1 VILTNP
7 IQEPLRHPELNSHQK
22 NIGKQEDDE
31 LIALYR
37 SSGEPYY
44 AGVLFQR
51 YTQYLALVTYKYLKK
66 QADAED
72 ALMEVFEIILKD
84 LKSHDIL
91 NFKAWSYS
99 VTKHHCL
106 KKIKNANDKK
116 FKPESFIKQMAD
128 DTNYD
133 FDPYLL
139 DNQIDDLKKAISNL
153 AAEQRQCVDLFYLQ
167 EKSYKEVAD
176 MTGFSLNEVK
186 SYLQNGKRNLK
197 GLLTNT
203 VNER

>member
-1 VILTNP
+1 MIQTNP
-7 IQEPLRHPELNSHQK
+7 FQEPLRHPELNSHQK
-22 NIGKQEDDE
+22 NIDKLRDEE
-31 LIALYR
+31 LISHYR

-51 YTQYLALVTYKYLKK
+51 YTQYLAIVTFKYLKK

-84 LKSHDIL
+84 LKSHEIL

-106 KKIKNANDKK
+106 KKIKNANEKK
-116 FKPESFIKQMAD
+116 FKPESAFKQIAD
-128 DTNYD
+128 ETNYD

-139 DNQIDDLKKAISNL
+139 DNQIDELKKAISSL
-153 AAEQRQCVDLFYLQ
+153 GAEQRQCVDLFYLQ
-167 EKSYKEVAD
+167 EKSYKEVSD
-176 MTGFSLNEVK
+176 ITGYSLNEVK

-203 VNER
+203 INER